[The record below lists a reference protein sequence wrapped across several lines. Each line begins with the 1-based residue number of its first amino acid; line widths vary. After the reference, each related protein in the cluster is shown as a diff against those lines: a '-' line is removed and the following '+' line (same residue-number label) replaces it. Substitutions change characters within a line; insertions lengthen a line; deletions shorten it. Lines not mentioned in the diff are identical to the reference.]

1 MSEIAL
7 YDLLRRIP
15 EVSNDEAKA
24 AADDVASAKEVVTKD
39 YLDARFARVEA
50 SISNMQTEL
59 KYQQWFLGLLFVL
72 QVAILAR
79 LFMS

>member
-24 AADDVASAKEVVTKD
+24 AVADVASAKEVATKSD
-39 YLDARFARVEA
+39 IRELKTELK
-50 SISNMQTEL
+50 TEL
-59 KYQQWFLGLLFVL
+59 KYIRWFLGSMFALQLTIVGVLVALFQML
-72 QVAILAR
+72 P
-79 LFMS
+79 S

>member
-24 AADDVASAKEVVTKD
+24 AVDEVASAKEVVTKD
-39 YLDARFARVEA
+39 YLDARLARVEVA
-50 SISNMQTEL
+50 L
-59 KYQQWFLGLLFVL
+59 KYQQWFLGLMFVL
-72 QVAILAR
+72 QVAIFAR
-79 LFMS
+79 SFVS